1 MNTIIFS
8 FICWEQDRTNVSYG
22 KRAAQCTATDSSPF
36 LSPRVRACQCP
47 HILENPPAQHRT
59 HVRCHVPGRPP
70 GPCCRQPPPAA
81 PTLASYLAQ
90 ASKRQ
95 GLQGAARRDQ
105 SNAIYFW
112 ASAEPLCSAQC
123 RKVITGVCFF
133 TPATPFSK

>member
-8 FICWEQDRTNVSYG
+8 FICWEQDRTNFSYG
-22 KRAAQCTATDSSPF
+22 KRRAQCTATDSSPC
-36 LSPRVRACQCP
+36 LSSGVRACQCP
-47 HILENPPAQHRT
+47 HVPENPPAQHRT
-59 HVRCHVPGRPP
+59 RVHCHVPGRPP
-70 GPCCRQPPPAA
+70 GPCCRHPPPAA
-81 PTLASYLAQ
+81 PALASHLAQ

-95 GLQGAARRDQ
+95 GAAGRVQ

-133 TPATPFSK
+133 TAATPFSK